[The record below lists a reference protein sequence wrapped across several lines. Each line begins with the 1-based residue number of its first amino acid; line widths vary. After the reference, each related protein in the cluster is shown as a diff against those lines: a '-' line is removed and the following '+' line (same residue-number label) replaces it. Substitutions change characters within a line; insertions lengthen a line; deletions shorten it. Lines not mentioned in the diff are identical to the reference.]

1 MTTLNT
7 PLSIQD
13 IIATY
18 KVYNEKVLDFRRNDR
33 DIDFE
38 RELREQMLQY
48 KGLVIRHKTS
58 GKITTII
65 GARTHHD
72 FVVSTGGEIRITTL
86 VDYDIIG
93 IKQHTIAEVMTIK
106 AEREAAGW
114 SLSIEDGL
122 EVWTA
127 KSRAGARIVVRQL
140 SDMYW
145 SRELL
150 QNVEGLGWTGAT
162 ESDFTC
168 FEDAANVYWIEIDR
182 PISSLDLSPQVINKL
197 QSLDIFYV
205 DDLPQLDNASKSC
218 LRELKQLLNK

>member
-13 IIATY
+13 IIAIY
-18 KVYNEKVLDFRRNDR
+18 KVYNQKVLDFRRNDR
-33 DIDFE
+33 DIAFE
-38 RELREQMLQY
+38 RELREQMLTY
-48 KGLVIRHKTS
+48 KGLVIRHKSS
-58 GKITTII
+58 GKIKTII

-72 FVVSTGGEIRITTL
+72 FVVSIGGQIRITSL

-93 IKQHTIAEVMTIK
+93 IKQNTFAEVMTIK

-127 KSRAGARIVVRQL
+127 TSTAGARIVVRQL

-150 QNVEGLGWTGAT
+150 QNVDGLGWAGVTDK
-162 ESDFTC
+162 DFTC
-168 FEDAANVYWIEIDR
+168 FEDASNVYWI
-182 PISSLDLSPQVINKL
+182 DL
-197 QSLDIFYV
+197 
-205 DDLPQLDNASKSC
+205 AS
-218 LRELKQLLNK
+218 